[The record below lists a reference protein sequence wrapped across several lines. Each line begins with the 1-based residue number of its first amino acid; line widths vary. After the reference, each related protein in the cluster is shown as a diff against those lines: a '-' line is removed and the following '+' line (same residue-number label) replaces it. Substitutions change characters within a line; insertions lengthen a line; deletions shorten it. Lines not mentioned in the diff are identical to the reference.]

1 MAPHE
6 RLPCWCGETDGP
18 AIGLDYRRCARC
30 GTAVVSALPAGLD
43 TGDDHGLYGKTYWL
57 EHQQKRGFP
66 DVRAR
71 ARTDLGERCVFWL
84 ERLLESV
91 RPPGRALE
99 IGCGHGAFVS
109 LLGEVG
115 FDALGMDLSPW
126 VVEFARQT
134 FGVAVRCGTLATLDV
149 EPGFAC
155 IAAFDVL
162 EHLAD
167 PLETLRRCA
176 RLLAPDGVLLLQ
188 TPWYRGEGPDWTM
201 FQPDEH
207 IYLFTEDSLREL
219 LGRAG
224 FRDVAVRESFFAYD
238 MWVAA
243 TPGTLAHHPPREVVG
258 ATGRRLPAS
267 VHAMLDLAAQAEAL
281 RRSLADANADRTA
294 RLRQVDA
301 LTEIARR
308 AEADRV
314 EQGQALTAQ
323 IHTLTD
329 RAHALTGRIQALS
342 AEIEALTALARKAEA
357 ERAADVETLT
367 GLLRESEADR
377 AARLGVIHEA
387 EAQIQELRS
396 RLEQIERTTVWRI
409 YSKLADRK

>member
-1 MAPHE
+1 MAPPGP
-6 RLPCWCGETDGP
+6 LPCWCGATEGP
-18 AIGLDYRRCARC
+18 DIGLDYRRCARC
-30 GTAVVSALPAGLD
+30 GTAVVSTLPVGLD
-43 TGDDHGLYGKTYWL
+43 AGDDGLYGKTYWL
-57 EHQQKRGFP
+57 EHQRKRGFP

-71 ARTDLGERCVFWL
+71 ARADLSERCVFWL
-84 ERLLESV
+84 QRLLESV

-134 FGVAVRCGTLATLDV
+134 FGVAVRCGTLATLDL

-167 PLETLRRCA
+167 PLDTMRRCA

-188 TPWYRGEGPDWTM
+188 TPWYRGQGPDWTM
-201 FQPDEH
+201 FQPEEH
-207 IYLFTEDSLREL
+207 VYLFTEASLRDL

-224 FRDVAVRESFFAYD
+224 FREIDVRPSLFAYD
-238 MWVAA
+238 MWVTA
-243 TPGTLAHHPPREVVG
+243 TPGRLLHHPPREVVG
-258 ATGRRLPAS
+258 AAARPLPAS
-267 VHAMLDLAAQAEAL
+267 VHALLDLHEQAEAL
-281 RRSLADANADRTA
+281 RGSLTEANADRAA
-294 RLRQVDA
+294 RLRQVDE

-314 EQGQALTAQ
+314 EQGEALKAQVQALIAQ
-323 IHTLTD
+323 IHALAE
-329 RAHALTGRIQALS
+329 RA
-342 AEIEALTALARKAEA
+342 EELTAIARKAEA
-357 ERAADVETLT
+357 DRAADVETLT
-367 GLLRESEADR
+367 ALLRESEADR
-377 AARLGVIHEA
+377 AARLGVIQ
-387 EAQIQELRS
+387 EAQAQIGELRS
-396 RLEQIERTTVWRI
+396 RLEQIERTAVWRI
-409 YSKLADRK
+409 YSKLAERK